1 MNRDSR
7 LSAILHALLHM
18 AEQDGP
24 MTSDALALCMNTN
37 AAVVRRTMAGL
48 RAMGLVQ
55 SEKGHGGGWRLAH
68 DLQTVT
74 LRDIYDA
81 LGAPQV
87 FAIGNK
93 TKNPV
98 CLVEQAVN
106 SALSDAMQEAEALLV
121 RRLGDVTLAAL
132 SADFHRRL
140 AAQGGQ
146 TGGTIHVA

>member
-24 MTSDALALCMNTN
+24 MTSEALARCMHTN

-48 RAMGLVQ
+48 REMGLVH
-55 SEKGHGGGWRLAH
+55 SEKGHGGGWQLAR
-68 DLQTVT
+68 DLRSVT

-93 TKNPV
+93 TENPI

-106 SALSDAMQEAEALLV
+106 AALSDAMQEAEALLV

-140 AAQGGQ
+140 SARGGQ
-146 TGGTIHVA
+146 SGDTTHAA